1 MILILI
7 LTLFSKIILIS
18 INISDYPVFHNFA
31 KNNSFNVNVTIIN
44 EENKEN
50 EDVENVENEEN
61 NEKDE
66 NEIYN
71 VFIYNNI
78 NLTLPCNDTNEN
90 NNKYICNINNS
101 GVYSIF
107 IQNNETSRIIKFKN
121 VIIIYN
127 NNSEFKIEPQISINK
142 CFDLENN
149 ITNKKL
155 IKIYFNQIIN
165 SSLINFTLYNDTEE
179 IKLKPYEINKYF
191 TMIGVENQKFNAKNY
206 NLLIEYKSGNLTYG
220 NILDLTDTK
229 TNSTPIPIFESF
241 YELKKNKSLT
251 SIKINSES
259 EFRIKFT
266 YFNFKD
272 SYDNFDSP
280 PEIIYPPADTNCD
293 SSSDE
298 DEYNLAKYNNT
309 LIFKVKTFNL
319 PGQAILRYNYCG
331 KEYKNITDLIFEF
344 PSDEDQAGLTI
355 NIISIKKILYFILI
369 MLVI

>member
-18 INISDYPVFHNFA
+18 INISDYPGFHNFIQ
-31 KNNSFNVNVTIIN
+31 NNSFIVNVTINN
-44 EENKEN
+44 EEN
-50 EDVENVENEEN
+50 DEN
-61 NEKDE
+61 N
-66 NEIYN
+66 NYN
-71 VFIYNNI
+71 VSIYNNI
-78 NLTLPCNDTNEN
+78 NLTLPCIEDDTNEFN
-90 NNKYICNINNS
+90 FFCNISNP

-107 IQNNETSRIIKFKN
+107 LINKETSRIIKFKN
-121 VIIIYN
+121 FITIYN
-127 NNSEFKIEPQISINK
+127 KSTEFKAEPQLSKNK
-142 CFDLENN
+142 CIDLNN
-149 ITNKKL
+149 PITNKKL
-155 IKIYFNQIIN
+155 IKIYFNQTIN
-165 SSLINFTLYNDTEE
+165 RSLIDFILSNDENDNEE
-179 IKLKPYEINKYF
+179 IILKPYEINNNF
-191 TMIGVENQKFNAKNY
+191 TMIGVEDQKFNATKY
-206 NLLIEYKSGNLTYG
+206 TLTIQYRYDDISKFED
-220 NILDLTDTK
+220 ILDLTDTK

-280 PEIIYPPADTNCD
+280 PEIIYPPAETNCD

-298 DEYNLAKYNNT
+298 DEYNLEKYKNT

-331 KEYKNITDLIFEF
+331 KEYKNITDLIFEY

-369 MLVI
+369 ILVI

>member
-18 INISDYPVFHNFA
+18 INISDYPVFHNFIQ
-31 KNNSFNVNVTIIN
+31 NNSFNVNVTINN
-44 EENKEN
+44 EEN
-50 EDVENVENEEN
+50 DEN
-61 NEKDE
+61 N
-66 NEIYN
+66 NYN
-71 VFIYNNI
+71 VSIYNNI
-78 NLTLPCNDTNEN
+78 NLTLPCDEDDTNDTNFF
-90 NNKYICNINNS
+90 CNISNP

-107 IQNNETSRIIKFKN
+107 LQNEETSRIIKFKN
-121 VIIIYN
+121 VITIYN
-127 NNSEFKIEPQISINK
+127 NSTEIKAEPQLSTNK
-142 CFDLENN
+142 CLDLKNV
-149 ITNKKL
+149 TNKKL
-155 IKIYFNQIIN
+155 IKIYFNQTIN
-165 SSLINFTLYNDTEE
+165 SSLIDFILYNDENDNEE
-179 IKLKPYEINKYF
+179 IILKPYEINKNF
-191 TMIGVENQKFNAKNY
+191 TMIGVENQKFNATKY
-206 NLLIEYKSGNLTYG
+206 TLLIQYRSNESTYED
-220 NILDLTDTK
+220 ILDLTDTT

-241 YELKKNKSLT
+241 HDIKKNKSLT
-251 SIKINSES
+251 RIKINSES

-280 PEIIYPPADTNCD
+280 PEIIYPPAETNCD

-298 DEYNLAKYNNT
+298 DEYNLEKYKNT

-331 KEYKNITDLIFEF
+331 KEYKNITDLIFEY
-344 PSDEDQAGLTI
+344 PSDKEQAGLTI

>member
-7 LTLFSKIILIS
+7 LTLFSKINLIS
-18 INISDYPVFHNFA
+18 INISDYPGFHNFTQN
-31 KNNSFNVNVTIIN
+31 KSFDVNITIIN
-44 EENKEN
+44 EENN
-50 EDVENVENEEN
+50 DN
-61 NEKDE
+61 D
-66 NEIYN
+66 IYN

-78 NLTLPCNDTNEN
+78 NLTLPCNDTNEDD
-90 NNKYICNINNS
+90 NKYICNVNNS

-107 IQNNETSRIIKFKN
+107 IQNNETSKIIKFKN
-121 VIIIYN
+121 VITIYN
-127 NNSEFKIEPQISINK
+127 NSTDFKVESQLSKNK
-142 CFDLENN
+142 CFDFNN
-149 ITNKKL
+149 TITNKKL
-155 IKIYFNQIIN
+155 IKIYFNQTIN
-165 SSLINFTLYNDTEE
+165 SSLINFTLFDDENDNED
-179 IKLKPYEINKYF
+179 IILKPYEINNDF
-191 TMIGVENQKFNAKNY
+191 TIIGVEDQNFNATNY
-206 NLLIEYKSGNLTYG
+206 SLLIEYRNDNLIYEG
-220 NILDLTDTK
+220 VLDLTDTK

-251 SIKINSES
+251 SIKINSKS

-272 SYDNFDSP
+272 SYDNFDSH
-280 PEIIYPPADTNCD
+280 PEIIYPPAETNCD

-298 DEYNLAKYNNT
+298 DEYNLEKYKNT

-369 MLVI
+369 ILVI

>member
-7 LTLFSKIILIS
+7 LTLLSKIILIS
-18 INISDYPVFHNFA
+18 INISDYPGFHNFIQ
-31 KNNSFNVNVTIIN
+31 NNSFNVNVTINN
-44 EENKEN
+44 EEN
-50 EDVENVENEEN
+50 DEN
-61 NEKDE
+61 N
-66 NEIYN
+66 NYN
-71 VFIYNNI
+71 VSIYNNI
-78 NLTLPCNDTNEN
+78 NLTLPCIEDDTNEFN
-90 NNKYICNINNS
+90 FFCNISNP

-107 IQNNETSRIIKFKN
+107 LINKETSRIIKFKN
-121 VIIIYN
+121 FITIYN
-127 NNSEFKIEPQISINK
+127 KSTEFKAEPQLSKNK
-142 CFDLENN
+142 CIDLNN
-149 ITNKKL
+149 PITNKKL
-155 IKIYFNQIIN
+155 IKIYFNQTIN
-165 SSLINFTLYNDTEE
+165 RSLIDFILSNDENDNEE
-179 IKLKPYEINKYF
+179 IILKPYEINNNF
-191 TMIGVENQKFNAKNY
+191 TMIGVEDQKFNATKY
-206 NLLIEYKSGNLTYG
+206 TLTIQYRS
-220 NILDLTDTK
+220 NESIFEDILDLTDTK

-280 PEIIYPPADTNCD
+280 PEIIYPPAEINCD

-298 DEYNLAKYNNT
+298 DEYNLEKYKNT

-331 KEYKNITDLIFEF
+331 KEYKNITDLIFEY
-344 PSDEDQAGLTI
+344 PSDKEQAGLTI